1 MFQVRNIKM
10 IFFFKSL
17 IIYYYYILFLKKL
30 KYLLITDHPMR
41 DLRKIRPLPRSA
53 SDNTIYNGKART
65 KLHRNRTHTVHSGI
79 PGKSTEDQIICIIY
93 SLIIAII

>member
-1 MFQVRNIKM
+1 M
-10 IFFFKSL
+10 
-17 IIYYYYILFLKKL
+17 
-30 KYLLITDHPMR
+30 ITDHPMR

-79 PGKSTEDQIICIIY
+79 PGKLTEDQTL
-93 SLIIAII
+93 SFLFV

>member
-1 MFQVRNIKM
+1 
-10 IFFFKSL
+10 
-17 IIYYYYILFLKKL
+17 
-30 KYLLITDHPMR
+30 MR

-79 PGKSTEDQIICIIY
+79 PGKPEDQTL
-93 SLIIAII
+93 SFLFV